1 MKMPECI
8 TCRDGSRDIYQR
20 KEKEKKVRKEKKKR
34 KSNKCQIV
42 FEKVF
47 LFRLIKQFVKV
58 LLSANVQY

>member
-1 MKMPECI
+1 MKVARCI
-8 TCRDGSRDIYQR
+8 TCRDGSRYIYQR
-20 KEKEKKVRKEKKKR
+20 KEKEKKVTKEKKKR
-34 KSNKCQIV
+34 KLNKCQIV